1 LIITYDG
8 QDYPFDLDEVT
19 VQQALKIEKYM
30 GCSFAEWGKKLQ
42 AGEDMAARQV
52 LGWLIL
58 HPAGDV
64 PIEDTDFKLVAL
76 GNALDAAFTAAAA
89 KEKADEVPGPTAAAT
104 LNGHTSPAVSSPV
117 NLLQSSG
124 EISR

>member
-1 LIITYDG
+1 LIIHYDG

-19 VQQALKIEKYM
+19 VKKALKIEKYM
-30 GCSFAEWGKKLQ
+30 GCSFAEWGKRLQ

-64 PIEDTDFKLVAL
+64 EIEDTDFKLVAL
-76 GNALDAAFTAAAA
+76 GNALDTAFAAEAEKQKAA
-89 KEKADEVPGPTAAAT
+89 EQPGPTAAVT
-104 LNGHTSPAVSSPV
+104 SNGHTPEAALSPVSSPP
-117 NLLQSSG
+117 SSG